1 MKGYIKNFIENI
13 FILYFFFFDMLNFCM
28 VMNKVYCVNKV
39 YYVYLKILII
49 NYLDGIKIVDLEF

>member
-1 MKGYIKNFIENI
+1 
-13 FILYFFFFDMLNFCM
+13 M

-49 NYLDGIKIVDLEF
+49 NYLDGIKIVDLEFWKRIIFKKLDKIIDFRCFM

>member
-13 FILYFFFFDMLNFCM
+13 FILYYFFFDMLNFCM